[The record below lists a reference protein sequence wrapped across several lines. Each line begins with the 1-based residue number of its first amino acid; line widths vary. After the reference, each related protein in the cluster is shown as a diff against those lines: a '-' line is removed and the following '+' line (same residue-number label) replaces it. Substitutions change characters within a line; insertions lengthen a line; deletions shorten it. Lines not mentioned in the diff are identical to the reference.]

1 MPTRRQQRLNEMLL
15 EELALLVPGQ
25 LDDPRLVGLRVTRV
39 ETTQDMSA
47 AKVYFTRLDAEA
59 SVNESI
65 AALQHAAGRLTVEL
79 GALGLRRMPKLVFAQ
94 DKEFERGERV
104 LWLLDHLEAEEAG
117 QSPADGRR
125 AAGEGEQG
133 GSGASDRKEG

>member
-79 GALGLRRMPKLVFAQ
+79 GALGLRRLPKLVFA
-94 DKEFERGERV
+94 EFERGERV